1 MLAQARAASE
11 VFLREAQRRRAHT
24 LPRSRS
30 RDVNE
35 REQTKR
41 MAASLKALVWAGQS
55 LRPSTTTPRSRCA
68 RRPRVCR
75 ARGRRPP
82 QTVGFWMAAGSRL
95 RTHLQC
101 PTGRTVR
108 RRRPIDRELKIT
120 RAHGFYLATAC
131 GRSIASKAQLADVCP
146 WKAAAGWKPVRNSST
161 RRVPADALAVC
172 RLARARTVDIN
183 RWTSARPSRSL
194 AQSTA
199 LAAAAGS

>member
-1 MLAQARAASE
+1 MRAHARVAAE
-11 VFLREAQRRRAHT
+11 VFLREAQRRRGAH
-24 LPRSRS
+24 SRHS
-30 RDVNE
+30 RRATSNE
-35 REQTKR
+35 REQTKLI
-41 MAASLKALVWAGQS
+41 AASLKALAGAGHT
-55 LRPSTTTPRSRCA
+55 LRRTTTPRSRCA
-68 RRPRVCR
+68 RRPWVCR